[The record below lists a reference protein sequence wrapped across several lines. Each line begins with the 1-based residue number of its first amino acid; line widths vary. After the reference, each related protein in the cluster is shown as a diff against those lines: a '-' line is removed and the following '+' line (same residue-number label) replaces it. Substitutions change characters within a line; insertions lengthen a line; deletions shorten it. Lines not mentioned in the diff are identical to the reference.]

1 MVDVDGVKCG
11 GVAADHSG
19 ARATQRTE
27 HEAMSSC
34 TKHQSEHAVGSCR
47 RCADEWC
54 TACLVYTY
62 GPDKP
67 PYCVSCAMVAAGVRT
82 SGARP
87 AVTRRQL
94 KAQAKAQRKA
104 EKLAAKAATN
114 GPSGDDQGSN
124 GGDGEG
130 SGGSG
135 IDWSSPWWEKD
146 DERIAVD

>member
-1 MVDVDGVKCG
+1 
-11 GVAADHSG
+11 
-19 ARATQRTE
+19 
-27 HEAMSSC
+27 MSSC

-47 RCADEWC
+47 RCADAWC

-62 GPDKP
+62 GSDKP
-67 PYCVSCAMVAAGVRT
+67 PYCMSCAMVAAGVRT

-87 AVTRRQL
+87 AATRRQL

-104 EKLAAKAATN
+104 EKVAAKAARTATN
-114 GPSGDDQGSN
+114 GSSDDDQGA
-124 GGDGEG
+124 GGG

-135 IDWSSPWWEKD
+135 NDWSSPWWEKA

>member
-1 MVDVDGVKCG
+1 
-11 GVAADHSG
+11 
-19 ARATQRTE
+19 
-27 HEAMSSC
+27 MSSC

-47 RCADEWC
+47 RCAAEWC

-87 AVTRRQL
+87 VASRRQL

-104 EKLAAKAATN
+104 EKLAAKAAAATSN
-114 GPSGDDQGSN
+114 GSSGDDHGDSQGSD
-124 GGDGEG
+124 GGG